1 MPRQIKHSDGILL
14 SFSRKQERVHMEF
27 LFIASAHFMALLSP
41 GPDFFLIMQTTLR
54 LKLRYAFAV
63 CAGIAAANGVYLILA
78 VAGLEAVKQMK
89 ALMLFL
95 QYGGSAYLV
104 YIGILLLCAPM
115 RPLDLG
121 EAVGIMHVQNLK
133 RQFIVGLMSG
143 ILNPKNAIF
152 YLSLFTAMVSPR
164 TSFTIR
170 SLYGFWM
177 VGVVLTWDMGI
188 ALLIGHRR
196 IKNHLG
202 RWLFRIEKFSGVA
215 LTCFG
220 LLLAI
225 R

>member
-1 MPRQIKHSDGILL
+1 
-14 SFSRKQERVHMEF
+14 MEF
-27 LFIASAHFMALLSP
+27 IFIASAHFMALLSP
-41 GPDFFLIMQTTLR
+41 GPDFFLIMQTALR

-63 CAGIAAANGVYLILA
+63 CAGIAVANGVYILFA
-78 VAGLEAVKQMK
+78 VTGLEAVKQMET
-89 ALMLFL
+89 LMLFL

-104 YIGILLLCAPM
+104 YIGVLLLRAPM

-121 EAVGIMHVQNLK
+121 ETVGVLHVQNLK
-133 RQFIVGLMSG
+133 RQFTIGFMSG

-177 VGVVLTWDMGI
+177 VGVVLAWDMGI

-196 IKNHLG
+196 IKNLLAG
-202 RWLFRIEKFSGVA
+202 WLFLIEKH
-215 LTCFG
+215 
-220 LLLAI
+220 
-225 R
+225 RP